1 VTWAAAAWRRTWPVL
16 GLWLVVS
23 TGVVSAHPFYVTVS
37 QIDHNASERTLEITI
52 KFFTDDLQRALE
64 QRAGSPLFLGTDRE
78 ADAASQRLFEYVV
91 ANVELVIDGHAAT
104 LRYVGK
110 EVETDA
116 TWCYVEVVD
125 VASPTRI
132 TVTNRLLL
140 DYFDTQSNIVHVKVG
155 GVQKSLLLRDGHVSE
170 QLAF

>member
-1 VTWAAAAWRRTWPVL
+1 VTWAATAWRRAWPAL
-16 GLWLVVS
+16 GLWVAVS
-23 TGVVSAHPFYVTVS
+23 TGAVAAHPFYVTVS
-37 QIDHNASERTLEITI
+37 QIDHNASERALEITI

-64 QRAGSPLFLGTDRE
+64 QRTGSPLFLGTDRE
-78 ADAASQRLFEYVV
+78 VDSAGDRLFEYVV
-91 ANVELVIDGHAAT
+91 ANVEIVIDGRAAA

-116 TWCYVEVVD
+116 TWCYVEIVD

-140 DYFDTQSNIVHVKVG
+140 DYFDAQSNIVHVKVG